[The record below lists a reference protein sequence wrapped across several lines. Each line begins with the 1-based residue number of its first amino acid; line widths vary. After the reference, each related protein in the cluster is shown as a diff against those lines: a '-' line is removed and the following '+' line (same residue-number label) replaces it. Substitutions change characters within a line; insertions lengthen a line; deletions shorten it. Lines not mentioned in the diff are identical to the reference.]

1 MNSSR
6 THLAILGTI
15 SELHQ
20 QPIRYDLACLQ
31 KIVVDAAPD
40 LLCAEITKE
49 AWEHEDLSKAP
60 LEVREALAP
69 IIATTDITLIPVA
82 PTLEQYT
89 EFHPDSGWRRR
100 IVRSFDRILR
110 WGQIQADDARTI
122 NSMWFDAFCHTVCWL
137 TELFWTAKD
146 RAAWEGQNEKL
157 AENIVQAIQR
167 DQGRR
172 VLVVVQCQRLHR
184 LLPLL
189 YAHNDL
195 FKIVTYQNL

>member
-15 SELHQ
+15 SDLHQ
-20 QPIRYDLACLQ
+20 QPVHYDLGCLQ
-31 KIVVDAAPD
+31 KIVADTSPD

-49 AWEHEDLSKAP
+49 AWEREDLSNVP

-69 IIATTDITLIPVA
+69 IIASTDITLIPIA
-82 PTLEQYT
+82 PTLEQYKD
-89 EFHPDSGWRRR
+89 FNPDSGWRRR
-100 IVRSFDRILR
+100 IVRTFDRLLR
-110 WGQIQADDARTI
+110 WGQLQADDARTI
-122 NSMWFDAFCHTVCWL
+122 NSMWFSAFCHTICWL
-137 TELFWTAKD
+137 TELFWSAKE

-157 AENIVQAIQR
+157 VESIVQAIQR

-184 LLPLL
+184 LLPILH
-189 YAHNDL
+189 AHSDL
-195 FKIVTYQNL
+195 FKLVTYKDL